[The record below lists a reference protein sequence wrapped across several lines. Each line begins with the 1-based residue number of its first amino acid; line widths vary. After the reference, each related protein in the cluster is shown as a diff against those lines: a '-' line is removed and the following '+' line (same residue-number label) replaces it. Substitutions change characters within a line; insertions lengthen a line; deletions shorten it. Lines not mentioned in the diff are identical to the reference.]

1 MKSINLL
8 TSDNCHQRA
17 LARRRR
23 TWAQILIIAAATGAM
38 SVAVCR
44 SIAPATVG
52 LISRKAYL
60 EQQSQ
65 QLLETA
71 ATQADALK
79 ERQHRITLLTCV
91 ARQPDLSMLLAMLG
105 QWCVDGIRL
114 ESVSVRASQIDPVF
128 EVRIVGLC
136 TSQDL
141 ATVFVESARVSKVF
155 DEISLVGTRRVDRPD
170 SSIYR
175 FELRCTLSGLR
186 EQVEALR

>member
-1 MKSINLL
+1 MKAINLL
-8 TSDNCHQRA
+8 TADDCHRRA
-17 LARRRR
+17 VARRGR

-38 SVAVCR
+38 SIAVCR
-44 SIAPATVG
+44 SIAPATGG
-52 LISRKAYL
+52 LISRKALL

-71 ATQADALK
+71 ARQADALK

-91 ARQPDLSMLLAMLG
+91 ARQPDLSILLAMLG

-114 ESVSVRASQIDPVF
+114 ESVSIRGSQVEPVF

-170 SSIYR
+170 MSVYR
-175 FELRCTLSGLR
+175 FELRCTLPDLH